1 MDSERIDFCFFV
13 GMRLILLAILSIWS
27 HLYAQVLDN
36 RMGEAFTDKPFFNEA
51 FVKQNRLKQLNGTYT
66 YKNQGGAMRETTFKH
81 VYEFDEN
88 GRLISTYETRT
99 DDGTKDTSW
108 NIYGYDERGFL
119 SLHRK
124 TDEDGFTAIRY
135 TNDANG
141 RVIKEEFVREI
152 DSNGRIIQVLAF
164 NEERIE
170 YMEYDQQLK
179 RTRYNN
185 YNLPY
190 LDEFFNYNDLG
201 YLVSREERI
210 KMTSSIY
217 TYTHEYNDKGKLAA
231 IKKTSNRSE
240 GILEEMTF
248 KYDELGNLLE
258 KRIYRDGVFTTDIQ
272 IIYNSK
278 TKLLSAV
285 LTKQVSTGFMTIVR
299 FADYE
304 FF

>member
-1 MDSERIDFCFFV
+1 
-13 GMRLILLAILSIWS
+13 MRLILLAFFLFSGFAQ
-27 HLYAQVLDN
+27 AQVLDN
-36 RMGEAFTDKPFFNEA
+36 RLGEAFTDKPFFNEG
-51 FVKQNRLKQLNGTYT
+51 FVKQNHLKRLNGTYT
-66 YKNQGGAMRETTFKH
+66 YKNQGAAMRETSFKH
-81 VYEFDEN
+81 VFNFDQN
-88 GRLISTYETRT
+88 GRLISSYETRT
-99 DDGTKDTSW
+99 DDGTKDTAW
-108 NIYGYDERGFL
+108 NIYAYDEMGFL

-124 TDEDGFTAIRY
+124 TDEDGFTSIRY
-135 TNDANG
+135 TNDSAG

-152 DSNGRIIQVLAF
+152 DSNGRIIQTLSF

-170 YMEYDQQLK
+170 YLVYDKQTK
-179 RTRYNN
+179 RTRFNN

-190 LDEFFNYNDLG
+190 LDELFNYNDLG

-217 TYTHEYNDKGKLAA
+217 TYDYEYNDKGKLAA
-231 IKKTSNRSE
+231 IKKTSNREE

-258 KRIYRDGVFTTDIQ
+258 KRVYRNGEFTTDIQ

-278 TKLLSAV
+278 SKLLSAV
-285 LTKQVSTGFMTIVR
+285 LTKQVSTGFMTIIR

-304 FF
+304 FY